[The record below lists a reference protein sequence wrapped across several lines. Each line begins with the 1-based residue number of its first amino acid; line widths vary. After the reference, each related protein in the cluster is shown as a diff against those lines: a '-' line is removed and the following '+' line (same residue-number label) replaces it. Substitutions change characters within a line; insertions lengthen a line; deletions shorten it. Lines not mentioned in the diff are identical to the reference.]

1 MLKYVILQCKW
12 NVSKFNSNF
21 SLLDGHDIFI
31 FVCAY
36 EQLIHSLSDQKV
48 FEKMFLELFHVR
60 VLKQLLN
67 SGPPRE
73 IALGGNV
80 EISKMGPWVDLP
92 ENGPLERYLKMMTK
106 KNLHFKNVW
115 FRLKLHNL
123 IIKSAETA

>member
-1 MLKYVILQCKW
+1 M
-12 NVSKFNSNF
+12 
-21 SLLDGHDIFI
+21 
-31 FVCAY
+31 CAY

-80 EISKMGPWVDLP
+80 EISKMGPWVDFP
-92 ENGPLERYLKMMTK
+92 RKWAPRAIFEGED
-106 KNLHFKNVW
+106 
-115 FRLKLHNL
+115 
-123 IIKSAETA
+123 